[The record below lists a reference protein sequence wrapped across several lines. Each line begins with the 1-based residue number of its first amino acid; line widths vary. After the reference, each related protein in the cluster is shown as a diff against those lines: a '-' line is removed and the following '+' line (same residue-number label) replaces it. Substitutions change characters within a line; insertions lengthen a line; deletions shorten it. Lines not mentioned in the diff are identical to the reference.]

1 MKTLHL
7 AIIAGTGILTII
19 GSFVL
24 LHANPFQ
31 PEGFAV
37 EKTQK
42 LVDYRAILQIH
53 LPGNQGSGNGITT
66 NDFDWSKDGK
76 FAAFSMGAGAPI
88 SYLYTISLDGN
99 EIREIKIPIEFNYIE
114 NIHVSPDNTSIYFVG
129 QYNDKKE
136 TYQDIF
142 RYDLSNATYRFIT
155 KDSHVRGFD
164 LESDGNIVFVESHY
178 NSTRLEQERPAF
190 LVRHYNLMWLAS
202 ADGKKIRLL
211 YNGTAL
217 FQDMVASPDGTK
229 IAFVSYDDP
238 LHPTSNGTDIVD
250 LSLGGGFK
258 QPVSYLGLFDI
269 AGKNFTI
276 LEKNANDGYANPRWV
291 SNDSLLYQTMIHQC
305 VQDEKVG
312 ENSCPAG
319 LLSMVRPS
327 DGTVKLLY
335 GNTAAPYTAPLFGYA
350 PSSDTRS
357 IIFGMNFDF
366 SNNDIDGTGIY
377 KMDFNRPLRDFG

>member
-1 MKTLHL
+1 MKTIHL
-7 AIIAGTGILTII
+7 AIIAGTGILAII

-31 PEGFAV
+31 PDSFAV

-42 LVDYRAILQIH
+42 LVDYHAILQIH
-53 LPGNQGSGNGITT
+53 LPDNLGSDNGITT

-76 FAAFSMGAGAPI
+76 FAAFSMAAGAPV
-88 SYLYTISLDGN
+88 SYLYTVSLDGN

-114 NIHVSPDNTSIYFVG
+114 NIHISPDNTSIYFVG

-142 RYDLSNATYRFIT
+142 RYDLGNSTYHLIT

-164 LESDGNIVFVESHY
+164 LGSDGNIVFVESHY
-178 NSTRLEQERPAF
+178 NSTRLQQERPAF

-202 ADGKKIRLL
+202 ADGNKINLL
-211 YNGTAL
+211 YNGTVL
-217 FQDMVASPDGTK
+217 FQDMVESPDGTK

-238 LHPTSNGTDIVD
+238 LHPTSNGTDIVN

-258 QPVSYLGLFDI
+258 QSISYLGLFDI
-269 AGKNFTI
+269 AGKNFRI
-276 LEKNANDGYANPRWV
+276 LEKNANDSYANPRWV

-305 VQDEKVG
+305 VQDKEVG
-312 ENSCPAG
+312 EQSCPAG

-327 DGTVKLLY
+327 DGAVKLLY
-335 GNTAAPYTAPLFGYA
+335 GNTAAPYTAPFFGYA
-350 PSSDTRS
+350 PSPDTRS
-357 IIFGMNFDF
+357 ILFGMNFDF
-366 SNNDIDGTGIY
+366 SNSDMDGTGIY
-377 KMDFNRPLRDFG
+377 KMDFDRPLRDFG